1 MSVAEMDTLF
11 TLHGIDANKL
21 LDLTIKWLLGPG
33 LRIVLI
39 LLLGWAAIRIG
50 RIFIHR
56 SLNLALHDRG
66 KNAVADL
73 QIVKRR
79 NTLSGLFITVLRTA
93 VVILAALMIFRELNF
108 EIGPILA
115 SAGIVGLAVG
125 FGAQSLVKDVI
136 TGAFIVLEHQ
146 FSVGDV
152 VRIGDRS
159 GVVENLGVR
168 TTTLRDIE
176 GTAHVIPNSKIE
188 VVSVMTKDWSQFVL
202 DVDVAYDTDL
212 EKAMGTIKKVLSDYA
227 KEFPSNVLGEPQVLG
242 IESLGDNSVKIRSTL
257 KTAPSKHWEA
267 GRIVRRRIKSEFDR
281 LGIAIPFQQNVAWR
295 IPTQEKALN
304 SSQPQATEDGSAVE
318 SDLRADGRE

>member
-1 MSVAEMDTLF
+1 MSVPEMDTLF

-56 SLNLALHDRG
+56 SLNLALHDTG
-66 KNAVADL
+66 KNAVADI

-79 NTLSGLFITVLRTA
+79 NTLSGLFVTVLRAA
-93 VVILAALMIFRELNF
+93 VVILAGLMVFRELNF

-115 SAGIVGLAVG
+115 SAGIVGLAIG

-136 TGAFIVLEHQ
+136 TGAFIVLERQ

-176 GTAHVIPNSKIE
+176 GTAHIIPNSKIE
-188 VVSVMTKDWSQFVL
+188 IVSVMTKEWSQFVL
-202 DVDVAYDTDL
+202 DVDVQAVAEVVEPALSEVVRCLFLIVDRRHW
-212 EKAMGTIKKVLSDYA
+212 VLYA
-227 KEFPSNVLGEPQVLG
+227 VDNQRRCHGPEDAGPPLDS
-242 IESLGDNSVKIRSTL
+242 ESEED
-257 KTAPSKHWEA
+257 
-267 GRIVRRRIKSEFDR
+267 IVRRRNRK
-281 LGIAIPFQQNVAWR
+281 
-295 IPTQEKALN
+295 
-304 SSQPQATEDGSAVE
+304 
-318 SDLRADGRE
+318 